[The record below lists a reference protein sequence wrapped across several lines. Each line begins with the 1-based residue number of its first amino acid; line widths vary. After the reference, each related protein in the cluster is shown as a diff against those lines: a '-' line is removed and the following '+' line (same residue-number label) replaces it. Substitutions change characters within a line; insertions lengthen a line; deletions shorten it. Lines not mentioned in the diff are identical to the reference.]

1 MSHIKKPMK
10 QIAGITIKSFN
21 PNNIESDLDT
31 IRSDLVRNKI
41 NEFKEIKPSNS
52 INTGKIFT
60 KKGVYTK
67 YIIVRFICIHS
78 FRFQIPFKINRNY
91 KQK

>member
-41 NEFKEIKPSNS
+41 NEIRDIKPSNS
-52 INTGKIFT
+52 ISTGKIFR
-60 KKGVYTK
+60 KKRENFLN
-67 YIIVRFICIHS
+67 I
-78 FRFQIPFKINRNY
+78 
-91 KQK
+91 

>member
-41 NEFKEIKPSNS
+41 NEIRDIKPSNS
-52 INTGKIFT
+52 ISTGKIFR
-60 KKGVYTK
+60 KKES
-67 YIIVRFICIHS
+67 IF
-78 FRFQIPFKINRNY
+78 
-91 KQK
+91 